1 MLILARIL
9 EPLLG
14 DDGCHRNDIDHAIPC
29 QRSREELVLSR
40 RRRLAFPQGSTFV
53 VSIGSLV
60 SSGAA
65 FSEKCV
71 LGRIRESR
79 EQCDHW
85 FEDNRDRSNGIFL
98 FFSRVLSSRRIHS
111 SARFDS
117 CNKLARN
124 FEILF
129 FFFSQVTASIL
140 QPIPVKLPSNWNLVF
155 EFDVIWPIPT
165 TEDYK
170 RKKYKKYKRRQWM
183 VKRRHRRELYATF
196 ETALNRYKQVCQRIF
211 TFLSLKGNLP
221 FSQNLPGRECTLR
234 TICEARTL
242 LSPPGDSFVEDALRL
257 ILRYD
262 ICCEVSSNLP
272 IYLFLPSSLFLSFFF
287 FSNVDNVRRVD
298 SYDVAYRTETPCEV
312 AYPCPVSLLKLLLSH
327 LYHSNDLG
335 WE

>member
-1 MLILARIL
+1 M
-9 EPLLG
+9 
-14 DDGCHRNDIDHAIPC
+14 
-29 QRSREELVLSR
+29 
-40 RRRLAFPQGSTFV
+40 
-53 VSIGSLV
+53 
-60 SSGAA
+60 
-65 FSEKCV
+65 
-71 LGRIRESR
+71 
-79 EQCDHW
+79 
-85 FEDNRDRSNGIFL
+85 
-98 FFSRVLSSRRIHS
+98 
-111 SARFDS
+111 
-117 CNKLARN
+117 
-124 FEILF
+124 
-129 FFFSQVTASIL
+129 
-140 QPIPVKLPSNWNLVF
+140 F

-196 ETALNRYKQVCQRIF
+196 ETALNRYKQVYQRIF
-211 TFLSLKGNLP
+211 TSLSLKGNLP

-335 WE
+335 